1 VNLYCDYLKSL
12 IIINETSND
21 YKSWIDESI
30 NYVCEQVEVRQTV
43 TSATV
48 IAILKIKLEKENCC
62 SF

>member
-1 VNLYCDYLKSL
+1 MNLYCDYLKSL